1 MIPLMRRR
9 EEENMVYMLCADG
22 LEECEALVTLD
33 MLRRAD
39 IDVKT
44 VSLSEKL
51 IKGAH
56 GINFEADVMN
66 DAITTADI
74 ENSECL
80 ILPGG
85 GVGTKTLSK
94 RDDVAEYVK
103 AADKCGAVVAAICAA
118 PSVLGIH
125 GLLIGKRAT
134 CYPGFEKYLDGC
146 EYTGESVTVCGNIIT
161 AKGMGCAVEFSAAL
175 IEALKG
181 KPTADRILEEI
192 MYGGV

>member
-1 MIPLMRRR
+1 
-9 EEENMVYMLCADG
+9 MVYMLCADG

-44 VSLSEKL
+44 VSLSEKK

-56 GINFEADVMN
+56 GIDFD
-66 DAITTADI
+66 ADI
-74 ENSECL
+74 MNFDITDSDIANAECL

-85 GVGTKTLSK
+85 GVGTQTLSK
-94 RDDVAEYVK
+94 SLDVAKYLKTAQEK
-103 AADKCGAVVAAICAA
+103 EILVAAICAA

-125 GLLIGKRAT
+125 GMLKGKRAT

-146 EYTGESVTVCGNIIT
+146 EYTGESVTVCDNVIT
-161 AKGMGCAVEFSAAL
+161 AKGMGCAVQFSAA
-175 IEALKG
+175 IIKVLKDEQ
-181 KPTADRILEEI
+181 TAEKILGEI
-192 MYGGV
+192 MYAGI

>member
-1 MIPLMRRR
+1 
-9 EEENMVYMLCADG
+9 MVYMLCADG

-44 VSLSEKL
+44 VSLSEKK

-56 GINFEADVMN
+56 GINFD
-66 DAITTADI
+66 ADI
-74 ENSECL
+74 MNSDITVSDVANAECL

-85 GVGTKTLSK
+85 GVGTKTLSESA
-94 RDDVAEYVK
+94 DVAGYLK
-103 AADKCGAVVAAICAA
+103 AAHEKGIVLAAICAA

-125 GLLIGKRAT
+125 GLLQGKCAT

-146 EYTGESVTVCGNIIT
+146 EYTGKSVTVCGNIIT
-161 AKGMGCAVEFSAAL
+161 AKGMGCAVEFSAA
-175 IEALKG
+175 IIKTLKDE
-181 KPTADRILEEI
+181 KTADRILGEI
-192 MYGGV
+192 MYAGI